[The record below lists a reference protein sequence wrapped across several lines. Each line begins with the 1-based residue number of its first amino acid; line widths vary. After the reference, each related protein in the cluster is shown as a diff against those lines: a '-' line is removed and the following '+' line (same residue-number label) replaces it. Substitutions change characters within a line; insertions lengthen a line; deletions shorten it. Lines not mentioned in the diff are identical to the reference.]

1 MPRVLGIR
9 AMARRR
15 EGRRQ
20 WGIPEEDL
28 VPMSSCLGGGIE
40 KDISI

>member
-1 MPRVLGIR
+1 MPGVLGVR
-9 AMARRR
+9 ALARRR

-20 WGIPEEDL
+20 WGIPEDL